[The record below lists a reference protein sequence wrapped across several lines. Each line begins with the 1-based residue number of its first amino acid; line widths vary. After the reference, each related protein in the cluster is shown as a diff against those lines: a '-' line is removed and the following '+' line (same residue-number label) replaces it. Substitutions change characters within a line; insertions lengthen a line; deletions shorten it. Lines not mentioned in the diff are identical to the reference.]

1 MPILLL
7 AEAQPR
13 TVLDLVVVLAAAALG
28 AMVARRL
35 KLPVIASYLITGAI
49 IGPTALGFVGSAASV
64 EAISGIA
71 TILLMFTIGLHM
83 DVGGVSSGVLRVVTV
98 GFLST
103 TAAALAMWPITAMT
117 SGVPGGLAVAMAMA
131 MSSTAVVVRIMAER
145 RETHKAHGRLIFGTL
160 VVQDLLALGALAV
173 VPLLAAWA
181 GVKPRAGAE
190 GGHASLLPA
199 DWPHLLK
206 AAVSVGGIALLIGV
220 SRLLLPTLL
229 KEAGRGSNSEVS
241 LVLSAAVALG
251 SAIVAA
257 GLGFSP
263 ELGAFLAGF
272 VLATTPFK
280 HQLSGQ
286 LTPMRDLFMAVFFT
300 SIGLQLKLAV
310 VRDDWLFILITV
322 VAMVSIKAVANA
334 LIAWISGVTSAVAT
348 IFGLALC
355 QAGEFTIVILAIA
368 YSAGLVD
375 DATRDRLI
383 AVVVLSLMVT
393 PTLYS
398 LGLKLAPVAAR
409 IPVAGWSRA
418 GKLRRAAE
426 GRGSHDADAGGATVA
441 GAEATAPKLANY
453 VIIAG
458 FGIVGRSL
466 ADRLEIAGV
475 PFCIVDLNQH
485 TISTQRSLGRSAYYG
500 DISNPEV
507 LESAGIDAADAV
519 FLTIPDDE
527 ATLRAC
533 RIVRTLAPHIFIA
546 ARTSF
551 LSKAMVATELGADQ
565 VIVEEVATAET
576 MARQVLDRLER
587 RRAAGLG
594 RPPA

>member
-1 MPILLL
+1 MFPVLL
-7 AEAQPR
+7 AEAAQSR

-35 KLPVIASYLITGAI
+35 NLPVIASYLITGAI
-49 IGPTALGFVGSAASV
+49 IGPTALKFVGNAASI
-64 EAISGIA
+64 EAISAIA

-83 DVGGVSSGVLRVVTV
+83 DVDGLSSGMIRVVMV
-98 GFLST
+98 GFFAT
-103 TAAALAMWPITAMT
+103 TAAALALWPITAIS
-117 SGVPGGLAVAMAMA
+117 SGAPGGLAVAMALA
-131 MSSTAVVVRIMAER
+131 MSSTAVVVRLMAER
-145 RETHKAHGRLIFGTL
+145 RETHKTHGRLIFGTL
-160 VVQDLLALGALAV
+160 IVQDLLALAALAIL
-173 VPLLAAWA
+173 PLLAAWA
-181 GVKPRAGAE
+181 GATPKSGSEAA
-190 GGHASLLPA
+190 HASLLPEH
-199 DWPHLLK
+199 WPHVVK
-206 AAVSVGGIALLIGV
+206 AAVAITGIATLIGV
-220 SRLLLPTLL
+220 SRLLLPSLL
-229 KEAGRGSNSEVS
+229 KEAGRGSSSEVA

-280 HQLSGQ
+280 HQLAGQ
-286 LTPMRDLFMAVFFT
+286 LAPMRDLFMAVFFT
-300 SIGLQLKLAV
+300 SVGLQLKLTV
-310 VRDDWLFILITV
+310 VRDDWLFILLSL
-322 VAMVSIKAVANA
+322 VALLSIKAVANA
-334 LIAWISGVTSAVAT
+334 LIAWIFGATAVIAAL
-348 IFGLALC
+348 FGLALC
-355 QAGEFTIVILAIA
+355 QAGEFSIVILALA
-368 YSAGLVD
+368 NALGLTD

-383 AVVVLSLMVT
+383 AVVVLGFIVT
-393 PTLYS
+393 PSLYS
-398 LGLKLAPVAAR
+398 LGHRIAPFMAR
-409 IPVAGWSRA
+409 FPVAGWSSA
-418 GKLRRAAE
+418 GALRRAVPVTLAP
-426 GRGSHDADAGGATVA
+426 AGDPAA
-441 GAEATAPKLANY
+441 SPNPEPAPKLANY

-466 ADRLEIAGV
+466 ADRLEVAGI
-475 PFCIVDLNQH
+475 PFCIVDLNQQ
-485 TISTQRSLGRSAYYG
+485 TIATQRRLGRSAYYG

-533 RIVRTLAPHIFIA
+533 RVVRTLAPHIFIA

-576 MARQVLDRLER
+576 MARQVIERLER
-587 RRAAGLG
+587 RRAAGVP
-594 RPPA
+594 RAST